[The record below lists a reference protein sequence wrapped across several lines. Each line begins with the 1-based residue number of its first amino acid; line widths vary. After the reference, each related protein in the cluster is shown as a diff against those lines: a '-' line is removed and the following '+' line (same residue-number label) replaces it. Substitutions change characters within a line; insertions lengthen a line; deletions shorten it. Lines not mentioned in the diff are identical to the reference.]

1 MSRRAIITAAVA
13 WVALLADPGAP
24 GAETFEETLARVDRA
39 LQRNPQRASQELL
52 LSCRSRRNFAVRLY
66 DSGMLPRAERS
77 LKYCLGALGLS
88 ETPVSAAPVQ
98 KGPSMEE
105 IQAKAALEVERAS
118 TLTPDIANG
127 LEIYRSCAMCHTP
140 EGWGLTSGVV
150 PQIAGQHRSVVIKQL
165 ADFRAGNRDSVL
177 MIPYA
182 SVESIGGPQA
192 VADVAGYIDT
202 LELSADSGKGPGD
215 DLERGQQLYAEN
227 CARCHGATGEGSA
240 EEAVPRI
247 QAQHF
252 NYLVRQFEWIR
263 TGKRRNSSH
272 EMVAQIQGFEPG
284 ETRAVLD
291 YVSRLEPPEELQAPA
306 GWQNPDFAGQRP
318 FGR

>member
-1 MSRRAIITAAVA
+1 MSRRALISAGVL
-13 WVALLADPGAP
+13 VALLADPGVP
-24 GAETFEETLARVDRA
+24 LAEEFEETLARVDRA
-39 LQRNPQRASQELL
+39 LQRNPHGASQEVL
-52 LSCRSRRNFAVRLY
+52 LSCRSRRNFAIKLF
-66 DSGMLPRAERS
+66 DSGMMPRAERS
-77 LKYCLGALGLS
+77 LQYCVNALGLS
-88 ETPVSAAPVQ
+88 ETPVAATVQ

-118 TLTPDIANG
+118 ALTPDIANG

-182 SVESIGGPQA
+182 SVESIGGAQA
-192 VADVAGYIDT
+192 VADVAGYIAT
-202 LELSADSGKGPGD
+202 LELGPAPGKGPGD
-215 DLERGQQLYAEN
+215 DLERGEQLYAEN
-227 CARCHGATGEGSA
+227 CERCHGAAGEGSA
-240 EEAVPRI
+240 DEAVPRI

-263 TGKRRNSSH
+263 DGKRRNSNA
-272 EMVAQIQGFEPG
+272 EMAAQIQSFGDR

-306 GWQNPDFAGQRP
+306 GWQNPDFAGRRP

>member
-1 MSRRAIITAAVA
+1 
-13 WVALLADPGAP
+13 
-24 GAETFEETLARVDRA
+24 
-39 LQRNPQRASQELL
+39 
-52 LSCRSRRNFAVRLY
+52 
-66 DSGMLPRAERS
+66 
-77 LKYCLGALGLS
+77 
-88 ETPVSAAPVQ
+88 
-98 KGPSMEE
+98 
-105 IQAKAALEVERAS
+105 
-118 TLTPDIANG
+118 
-127 LEIYRSCAMCHTP
+127 MCHTP

-202 LELSADSGKGPGD
+202 LELSADSGKGPGN
-215 DLERGQQLYAEN
+215 DLERGEQLYAEN
-227 CARCHGATGEGSA
+227 CQRCHGAAGEGSA

-272 EMVAQIQGFEPG
+272 EMVTQIQGFDDD